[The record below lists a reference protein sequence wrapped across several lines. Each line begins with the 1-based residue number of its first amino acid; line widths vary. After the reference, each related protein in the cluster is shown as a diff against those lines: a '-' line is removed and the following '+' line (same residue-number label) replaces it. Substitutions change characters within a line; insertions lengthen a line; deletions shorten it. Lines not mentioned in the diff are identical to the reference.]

1 MTRTDAYEPFSP
13 EHPDWVE
20 WVADCEQYRGA
31 VLTGRYAHWCDAWDG
46 LPMDETCG
54 EFPCDCAFMD
64 AMTAWEWQQFARVR
78 QGLD

>member
-1 MTRTDAYEPFSP
+1 MIMSDAYEPFSP
-13 EHPDWVE
+13 DHPDWTE
-20 WVADCEQYRGA
+20 WVADCEQHRGA
-31 VLTGRYAHWCDAWDG
+31 VLTGRYAHWCWEWDG

-54 EFPCDCAFMD
+54 EFPCNCAFMT